1 MAKVAFYT
9 LGCKLNFS
17 ETSTIGEQFLKKG
30 YEVIDYNDKADVFV
44 INTCTVT
51 DNADKECRQIVRRA
65 LKNNPEAYII
75 VTGCYAQLRPD
86 EIIKID
92 GVDAVLGSNEKFKLF
107 DYINRFEKQKLS
119 CIHVSPTE
127 ELDEFNSSFSTE
139 GNDRTRAFFK
149 VQDGCDYK
157 CSFCT
162 IPLARGKSRSA
173 KPDEVVKEFKQLLEA
188 GFKEIILTGVNVGD
202 YSYNLDHNLNHDLI
216 RKFKED
222 QKQEQGKVQEQEQE
236 IEIDLFLLLKKMF
249 AVEGDYRI
257 RISSIEPN
265 LLNENILNL
274 TASEAR
280 LCNHFHIPLQSGS
293 SRVLKLMQRRYK
305 AEDYKELIISAVKKI
320 PNLAIGVDV
329 IVGFPGET
337 EEDFLETYTFLRDLP
352 ISYLHVFTYSERP
365 NTKAIE
371 IPGTVDYVERKRRNN
386 MLRILSEKKRH
397 EFYHKMVDKEL
408 IALFEYEERDREM
421 RGFTS
426 NYVRIK
432 APFNS
437 ELINKFV
444 PVKIK
449 EIEENICTA
458 EISLQTEKK
467 NNSLD

>member
-1 MAKVAFYT
+1 MSKVAFYT

-17 ETSTIGEQFLKKG
+17 ETSTIGEQFLDRG
-30 YEVIDYNDKADVFV
+30 FDIVEYNEHADIYV

-65 LKNNPEAYII
+65 LRNNPEAYII

-86 EIIKID
+86 EIVKID

-107 DYINRFEKQKLS
+107 EYIDKFEKQKLS

-127 ELDEFNSSFSTE
+127 KLDEFNSSFSTD
-139 GNDRTRAFFK
+139 GNDRICAFFK

-173 KPDEVVKEFKQLLEA
+173 KPDEVVNEFKQLLDA
-188 GFKEIILTGVNVGD
+188 DFKEIILTGVNVGD
-202 YSYNLDHNLNHDLI
+202 YSYNLTLDQTI
-216 RKFKED
+216 TED
-222 QKQEQGKVQEQEQE
+222 QAQET
-236 IEIDLFLLLKKMF
+236 DLYSLLQKMLD
-249 AVEGDYRI
+249 VKGEYRI

-265 LLNENILNL
+265 LLNDNILDL
-274 TASEAR
+274 TATDSR
-280 LCNHFHIPLQSGS
+280 MCNHFHIPLQSGS
-293 SRVLKLMQRRYK
+293 SKVLKLMQRRYK
-305 AEDYKELIISAVKKI
+305 SEDYKTLINKAVEKI

-337 EEDFLETYTFLRDLP
+337 EQDFIETYEFLRDLP

-371 IPGTVDYVERKRRNN
+371 MPDQVDHLERKKRNN

-397 EFYHKMVDKEL
+397 EFYQRMIGKEL
-408 IALFEYEERDREM
+408 IALFEHEERHGEM

-449 EIEENICTA
+449 EINENICTA
-458 EISLQTEKK
+458 EILLQTELKK
-467 NNSLD
+467 NLLD